1 MIWFEEH
8 PELKDERYRKECR
21 WCGSKEVFTDGA
33 FINDIHKEV
42 HIGYLCKNCRERW
55 CIEEK

>member
-8 PELKDERYRKECR
+8 PELKDEKYRKECR

-33 FINDIHKEV
+33 FMNDIRKEV
-42 HIGYLCKNCRERW
+42 HRVFM
-55 CIEEK
+55 